1 MGGVTTHGLSRTPE
15 YRSWYSMKERC
26 FNTKHPCYHLY
37 GGRGITICERWMS
50 ITNFYAD
57 MGDRPEGTSL
67 DRIDSDKNYEPENCR
82 WATREEQ
89 AINTR
94 RSNRLNTRSV
104 RVQQMLDA
112 GIDKS
117 VIEYSLGIKL

>member
-1 MGGVTTHGLSRTPE
+1 
-15 YRSWYSMKERC
+15 
-26 FNTKHPCYHLY
+26 
-37 GGRGITICERWMS
+37 MS